1 MNLYRQWQALKQ
13 NPVYLRETGAW
24 GTPNPFYQQ
33 ITRFS
38 PFIIIGV
45 ISLGICGGSTNPA
58 LFAGNDGMFAAAC
71 FFCLPGFLITA
82 VTLYAQIMAPALTAP
97 TISMERA
104 AGTWDILRTTPLSLR
119 SIFLAKLVGAL
130 SRLRIWLVLFALTLL
145 QGGIMACS
153 ITLFGGENAWWGGV
167 MGLATM
173 LRPWLEIF
181 FAAFAGM
188 YASTLASSAMM
199 ALVAAYGMIVLV
211 KIFNSGGLWLGVSL
225 LAELDETATLLLPTL
240 GPIIIYMLLIT
251 AVWLGLYQQAKK
263 LRTE

>member
-1 MNLYRQWQALKQ
+1 LSLYRQWQDLKQ

-24 GTPNPFYQQ
+24 GTPNPFYKQ
-33 ITRFS
+33 ITRYS

-58 LFAGNDGMFAAAC
+58 LFASNEEMFAAAC
-71 FFCLPGFLITA
+71 FICLPSFLLTA

-104 AGTWDILRTTPLSLR
+104 AGTWDILRTTPLSMQ

-130 SRLRIWLVLFALTLL
+130 SRLRIWLVLFALSLL
-145 QGGIMACS
+145 QGGILACS
-153 ITLFGGENAWWGGV
+153 VTFIGGENVWWGSI

-188 YASTLASSAMM
+188 YASTLANSAMI
-199 ALVAAYGMIVLV
+199 ALVAAYGTVILV
-211 KIFNSGGLWLGVSL
+211 KLFNSSGLWLAVSL
-225 LAELDETATLLLPTL
+225 LANLDDTATLLLPTL
-240 GPIIIYMLLIT
+240 APIVIYMLLIT

-263 LRTE
+263 MRTE